1 MAQDSDKR
9 KGDRDWRNAMM
20 MAGFALVI
28 PFTIGV
34 PVYLGWL
41 ADNHYST
48 TPLWFLVGLFVGLL
62 ITAYDIYKL
71 LKQFGSL
78 K

>member
-41 ADNHYST
+41 ADNH
-48 TPLWFLVGLFVGLL
+48 
-62 ITAYDIYKL
+62 
-71 LKQFGSL
+71 
-78 K
+78 